1 MEYVILCIVL
11 KGMFLA
17 RFKEK
22 RQRFGTEVKELRKR
36 HAAELLE

>member
-1 MEYVILCIVL
+1 MEYVILCTVL
-11 KGMFLA
+11 KGMFLT

-22 RQRFGTEVKELRKR
+22 RQRFSTEVKELKKR